1 MLNGDGNDNGNKIN
15 RSNKKFARAAH
26 FFVHFI
32 VVVFLQMQCR
42 FARVKCQTS
51 SLHIIFYGGIVV
63 CAHQKFWCLSSC
75 SLLSFLLS
83 LIFTLLAASISHLS
97 DRRYKIFMF
106 FFQRNS
112 SPLFSVTR
120 SSSFWISVIQGSVDI
135 KNNVEKDSTLL
146 LFFLSKSLGW
156 LCAKIKNT
164 SSLLPV
170 VSYLLIELFYIG
182 MSLVWT
188 DGRTGVWSS
197 DY

>member
-75 SLLSFLLS
+75 SL
-83 LIFTLLAASISHLS
+83 AASISHLS

-112 SPLFSVTR
+112 SPLFSVTS

-146 LFFLSKSLGW
+146 LFFVMRQ
-156 LCAKIKNT
+156 N
-164 SSLLPV
+164 
-170 VSYLLIELFYIG
+170 
-182 MSLVWT
+182 
-188 DGRTGVWSS
+188 
-197 DY
+197 

>member
-1 MLNGDGNDNGNKIN
+1 MAMTTATKSMDLIKNLHVQHTFLYISLPLFFTNAMPFCTSKT
-15 RSNKKFARAAH
+15 SN
-26 FFVHFI
+26 
-32 VVVFLQMQCR
+32 FLVTHYFLWR
-42 FARVKCQTS
+42 
-51 SLHIIFYGGIVV
+51 IVV
-63 CAHQKFWCLSSC
+63 CAHQKFWCLSSW
-75 SLLSFLLS
+75 SLLLFLLS

-120 SSSFWISVIQGSVDI
+120 SSSLWISVIQVSVDI

-164 SSLLPV
+164 SS
-170 VSYLLIELFYIG
+170 
-182 MSLVWT
+182 
-188 DGRTGVWSS
+188 
-197 DY
+197 